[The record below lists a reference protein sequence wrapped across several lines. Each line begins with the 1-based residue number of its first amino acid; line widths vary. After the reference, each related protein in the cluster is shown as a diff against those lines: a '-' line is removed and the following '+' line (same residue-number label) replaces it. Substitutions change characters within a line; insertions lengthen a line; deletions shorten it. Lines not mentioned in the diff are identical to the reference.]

1 MWVGEGQG
9 VVVGVGGGNRQGKF
23 AEDYVRV
30 LASAAG
36 LLVYTYDLDLDGID
50 LGLRYSGR
58 AGKVAS
64 PAIEVQVKSWSRPRV
79 GEGRLVYDG
88 LDEVQ
93 FNKLVDGPFSVP
105 RYLFLVVM
113 PPGDVAYT
121 RVETDGLT
129 LRQLAYFTDLAG
141 ERPVARPSR
150 ERRRRVRIPLG
161 NVLTERTLRA
171 LVGAPER
178 GLDG

>member
-1 MWVGEGQG
+1 MGL
-9 VVVGVGGGNRQGKF
+9 GGGNRQGKF

-50 LGLRYSGR
+50 LGLRYPGR
-58 AGKVAS
+58 AGRVAS

-105 RYLFLVVM
+105 RFLFLVVM
-113 PPGDVAYT
+113 PRADGAYT
-121 RVETDGLT
+121 RVETDGLM
-129 LRQLAYFTDLAG
+129 LRQLAYFHDLSG
-141 ERPVARPSR
+141 ERAVARPDKGKQ
-150 ERRRRVRIPLG
+150 RRVRVPLG
-161 NVLTERTLRA
+161 NVLTERSLRA

-178 GLDG
+178 AADG